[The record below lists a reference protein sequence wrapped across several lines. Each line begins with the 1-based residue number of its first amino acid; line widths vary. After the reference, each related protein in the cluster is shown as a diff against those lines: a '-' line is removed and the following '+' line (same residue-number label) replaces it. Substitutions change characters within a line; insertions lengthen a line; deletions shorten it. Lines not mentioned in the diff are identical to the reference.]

1 MSELLAIAAAPE
13 PPAPAPARPESAV
26 GELAITLHEML
37 DLLAQCEEPED
48 SETALALDDDVKA
61 NVAQAVSQKLRTY
74 QRFFSF
80 CDAQSSECDQE
91 IKRLQARKSAIK
103 GGKERLRKYLARA
116 MNAHCITRL
125 DAGTVVFTLMPPRT
139 SLLVTDADAVP
150 YQYKEEA
157 IVVTIDEAAVK
168 RALQAHEDVPGATL
182 TVGEPFVT
190 VR

>member
-1 MSELLAIAAAPE
+1 MAEQLAIAPARERTEPE
-13 PPAPAPARPESAV
+13 P
-26 GELAITLHEML
+26 GELSITLHEML
-37 DLLAQCEEPED
+37 QLLQLCEEPED
-48 SETALALDDDVKA
+48 SEQATALDDDVKT
-61 NVAQAVSQKLRTY
+61 NVAQAVSQKLRGY

-80 CDAQSSECDQE
+80 CDATAAECDAE
-91 IKRLQARKSAIK
+91 IKRLQSRKASIK
-103 GGKERLRKYLARA
+103 SGKERLRKYLARA
-116 MNAHCITRL
+116 MANHGITRL

-139 SLLVTDADAVP
+139 SLLVTDAEQVP
-150 YQYKEEA
+150 YQYKNEE